1 MLSTG
6 MAESMLGTP
15 ECTVDR
21 VVESFLTRVGAGA
34 AAGAG
39 AGTSGAGAMT
49 TLAATTLAAMM
60 RFSSFSL
67 GDDEDFP
74 QNECRFFVFELV
86 LLVRWGAAAAPALM
100 AIC

>member
-21 VVESFLTRVGAGA
+21 VVESFMARVGAGA

-49 TLAATTLAAMM
+49 TLAATM